1 MSDVRHLHP
10 EKIKIGLQ
18 SFNKVQKYGIRAVA
32 TVLVHCASKNEDKKK
47 SIEFPDSNNLTHE
60 KLIQQAC
67 TATVNS
73 TCQLLTCTL
82 VALVDIAQKY
92 KKSLMDQMSLME
104 ESLTNLD
111 NDSLQEELT
120 DLITA
125 IRSEVDTFR
134 RNYMELNSLMEYVEK
149 LVNSATE
156 TSFLAGAETACNAL
170 SERLYSA
177 KTVIDDQDKC
187 IKKLEQDLVRLQ
199 EAIINQSS
207 KRKQP
212 KDDSDREPQ
221 KNQKFTVAGLLLNG
235 EWRATCSSKKTH
247 LCAPR
252 YCHTPGIYHVDPGKV

>member
-1 MSDVRHLHP
+1 MELWTQQWNLNVAFGMNHVTTPVNHL
-10 EKIKIGLQ
+10 
-18 SFNKVQKYGIRAVA
+18 S
-32 TVLVHCASKNEDKKK
+32 SNEED
-47 SIEFPDSNNLTHE
+47 FPDSNNLTHE

-177 KTVIDDQDKC
+177 KTVVFTFC
-187 IKKLEQDLVRLQ
+187 FSV
-199 EAIINQSS
+199 
-207 KRKQP
+207 
-212 KDDSDREPQ
+212 DS
-221 KNQKFTVAGLLLNG
+221 L
-235 EWRATCSSKKTH
+235 
-247 LCAPR
+247 
-252 YCHTPGIYHVDPGKV
+252 